1 MSDKDN
7 INHKINEILKNQHHQ
22 NPGFN
27 HNQEINFGVNSDA
40 NIEQSLTNAILEPL
54 LNPSEI
60 KTSGQYLIDNNGNK
74 VALYEKI
81 EGCRISPEG
90 ITEEIVLEYFYTM
103 DDGTS
108 LGEYAECMNHGGT
121 VLKENRFRCPVCGIT
136 VCVLCGIPSQSGKYY
151 CCRWHRIIGEG
162 LF

>member
-1 MSDKDN
+1 MSDEDY
-7 INHKINEILKNQHHQ
+7 INETIKRILDLQQKSN
-22 NPGFN
+22 GKLN
-27 HNQEINFGVNSDA
+27 HNMNQNFGLNPDA

-60 KTSGQYLIDNNGNK
+60 KTSGKYLIDSNGNK

-81 EGCRISPEG
+81 EGSRRNP
-90 ITEEIVLEYFYTM
+90 EEINEEIALEYFYTM

-121 VLKENRFRCPVCGIT
+121 VLKENIFRCPVCGIT

-151 CCRWHRIIGEG
+151 CSRWHRIIGEG